1 MTNPLI
7 DLIGIAQDYPN
18 PAGAGRRRV
27 LDGIDLRLGP
37 GERLGIMGPSGA
49 GKSTLARILIGLE
62 PPSQGRLCLAG
73 RELDPRRRP
82 DRARLRAAAQM
93 VWQDPA
99 LYLNPRLSV
108 GQHIEE
114 ALALRRPRLSRPH
127 RGVATEALLAQ
138 VGLPP
143 DLLPRRPHEISGG
156 QAQRVAI
163 ARALAR
169 APRLL
174 VCDEILANLDLPAQL
189 SILDLL
195 ARIHAET
202 GLALI
207 LIGHDIRPIA
217 RLCPRVIWLD
227 QGRILTTAPE
237 PNARQTAT
245 KPGRDGHR
253 RG

>member
-1 MTNPLI
+1 MTSPLI
-7 DLIGIAQDYPN
+7 ELIGIAHDYPN

-62 PPSQGRLCLAG
+62 PPSQGRLCFAG
-73 RELDPRRRP
+73 HELDPRRRP
-82 DRARLRAAAQM
+82 DRARLREAVQM

-108 GQHIEE
+108 EQQIEE
-114 ALALRRPRLSRPH
+114 ALALRRPRLSRPD
-127 RGVATEALLAQ
+127 RRVATAALLAQ

-163 ARALAR
+163 SRALAR

-189 SILDLL
+189 AILDLL
-195 ARIHAET
+195 AQLHAET

-217 RLCPRVIWLD
+217 RLCQRVIWLD

-237 PNARQTAT
+237 SNAIRTAA
-245 KPGRDGHR
+245 KPDR
-253 RG
+253 